1 MTSRAIVPGKI
12 MDWPP
17 LSPDLNCIEHFWS
30 SPKIRIYVDGRHFT
44 ANDTVREALQDAA
57 SRFPPYEI
65 TKYTNSINKIL
76 FEVIPNRAYYMN

>member
-1 MTSRAIVPGKI
+1 MG
-12 MDWPP
+12 
-17 LSPDLNCIEHFWS
+17 
-30 SPKIRIYVDGRHFT
+30 GT

-57 SRFPPYEI
+57 SSFPPYEI

>member
-1 MTSRAIVPGKI
+1 
-12 MDWPP
+12 MDGPP

-30 SPKIRIYVDGRHFT
+30 SPGIRIYVDGRHFT

-65 TKYTNSINKIL
+65 TKYANSINKIL
-76 FEVIPNRAYYMN
+76 FEVIPNRAYYIN